1 MTTSRIVLLD
11 YLRAFAIL
19 IMIFANASP
28 YCFFGVK
35 TIPGIRILFSI
46 AAPIFIFLLGYTF
59 ALNNER
65 RPNLN
70 RQRMRSIQIL
80 SIAVF
85 IDLIVWRIT
94 PFCTF
99 DVLYLIGF
107 SSFFLIYIKKIK
119 SSSILSI
126 IVLIIFVIHIYLL
139 EIANYRFDNNDSITI
154 YLNSIKLFLKNST
167 KRFFLDGWF
176 PFFPWFAIAL
186 IGYLTYFIK
195 PNKTNQRIFGAL
207 SLVATIVFILLFN
220 FKNIQVP
227 RNGYLE
233 LFYPVSIALI
243 FFILAINS
251 AIALLLSV
259 NFTNS
264 NTQFRLLQI
273 IGQYSLFVYLL
284 HTVIIAWVFKPIC
297 AILTPGLIAS
307 TIYLVAMIGVI
318 VYIVF
323 QLHTNIEKI
332 KNKKIY
338 PILGFILGL

>member
-28 YCFFGVK
+28 YCFFGVRI
-35 TIPGIRILFSI
+35 IPAIRIFFSV

-65 RPNLN
+65 RPNLS

-85 IDLIVWRIT
+85 IDVIVWRIT

-107 SSFFLIYIKKIK
+107 SSFTLIYIKRIK
-119 SSSILSI
+119 SLSILSI
-126 IVLIIFVIHIYLL
+126 ITLIIFVIHIYL
-139 EIANYRFDNNDSITI
+139 IRTVNYRFDNNDSITI
-154 YLNSIKLFLKNST
+154 YFDSIQLFLKNST
-167 KRFFLDGWF
+167 TRFILDGWF

-186 IGYLTYFIK
+186 IGYITYSTK
-195 PNKTNQRIFGAL
+195 PNINNQRIFGAL
-207 SLVATIVFILLFN
+207 CLVATIVFISLFN
-220 FKNIQVP
+220 FKNIQLP

-233 LFYPVSIALI
+233 IFYPVSIALI
-243 FFILAINS
+243 FFLLAISS
-251 AIALLLSV
+251 ALALLISSNFKLS
-259 NFTNS
+259 NYP
-264 NTQFRLLQI
+264 LHYLQI
-273 IGQYSLFVYLL
+273 FGQYSLFIYLL
-284 HTVIIAWVFKPIC
+284 HTVIIAWILKPIC
-297 AILTPGLIAS
+297 TFLNPGLIES
-307 TIYLVAMIGVI
+307 TLLLITMIGVI
-318 VYIVF
+318 VCIVF